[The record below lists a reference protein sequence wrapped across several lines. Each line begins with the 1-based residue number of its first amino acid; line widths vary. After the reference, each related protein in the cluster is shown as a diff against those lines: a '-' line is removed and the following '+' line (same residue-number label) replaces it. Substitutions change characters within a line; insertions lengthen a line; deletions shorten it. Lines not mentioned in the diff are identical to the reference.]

1 MSTDVWLP
9 YNYGASI
16 ITTYDELFSEYL
28 PVCTKRFRASPLHEL
43 WQNKIVGQAGYGYGS
58 LTVFEVTGFHR

>member
-1 MSTDVWLP
+1 MSADGWLP

-28 PVCTKRFRASPLHEL
+28 PVRTKRFRASPLHEL
-43 WQNKIVGQAGYGYGS
+43 WQN
-58 LTVFEVTGFHR
+58 